1 MNPIVYRLLYDKPFI
16 PSKGIYHKVYK
27 IFKNET
33 GVRDIPDLL
42 VCAPPKAGTTN
53 WSRVLWQL
61 KYLNELGILVDKH
74 DENYINFTNIYQLW
88 LRNIPKN
95 WKRLKNSV
103 KSDQFFQLTLRNH

>member
-1 MNPIVYRLLYDKPFI
+1 MNRQIGPTKLDSDDCEIQKEK
-16 PSKGIYHKVYK
+16 SQKAIYHKVYK

-33 GVRDIPDLL
+33 GVRNIPDLL

-74 DENYINFTNIYQLW
+74 DKNYINYTNIYKLW
-88 LRNIPKN
+88 LQNIPKN
-95 WKRLKNSV
+95 LTRSENS
-103 KSDQFFQLTLRNH
+103 T